1 LIHIKA
7 PAPHAWHHAAMNS
20 RTIFLF
26 LCVLLGAVG
35 VQAADRIFDVTG
47 VFRAR
52 LDDGRVIIDHEDIPD
67 YMPAM
72 TMAFKPSDPTDVAGL
87 RDGDAIQFRWRVFK
101 GGSLAD
107 NFVVTGRAA
116 PPAPVARANVRRVR
130 EGDSVP
136 AFNLV
141 DEKNRPF
148 TQADLLGRYTVITF
162 IFTRCPVP
170 EYCPAMA
177 ASFATLQEAILSSN
191 APAGVLRLLSVTLDP
206 EFDTPEML
214 TVYGDAVGANP
225 ALWNFATGPKDEAE
239 ALSRA
244 FSVYTERNGALLDH
258 TLCTALI
265 GPDGRVR
272 QIWRGNGWQTDEIL
286 TALGIST
293 GN

>member
-1 LIHIKA
+1 
-7 PAPHAWHHAAMNS
+7 MSS
-20 RTIFLF
+20 RTILLILF
-26 LCVLLGAVG
+26 VLLGAVG
-35 VQAADRIFDVTG
+35 AQATDRVFDVTG
-47 VFRAR
+47 VFKAR

-72 TMAFKPSDPTDVAGL
+72 TMAFTPADPVDVAGL
-87 RDGDAIQFRWRVFK
+87 KDGDGIRFRWRVFK

-116 PPAPVARANVRRVR
+116 PPATVLRANVRRVR
-130 EGDSVP
+130 EGDAVP

-141 DEKNRPF
+141 DENNRPF
-148 TQADLLGRYTVITF
+148 TQASLLGHYTVITF

-177 ASFATLQEAILSSN
+177 ANFASIQEAILSSN
-191 APAGVLRLLSVTLDP
+191 APAGLLRLLSVTIDP

-214 TVYGDAVGANP
+214 TVYGDAVGANS
-225 ALWNFATGPKDEAE
+225 ALWNFATGTKDEAE

-265 GPDGRVR
+265 GPDGSVR
-272 QIWRGNGWQTDEIL
+272 QIWRGNGWKTDEIL
-286 TALGIST
+286 TALGISA

>member
-1 LIHIKA
+1 
-7 PAPHAWHHAAMNS
+7 MNS
-20 RTIFLF
+20 RSIFTLA
-26 LCVLLGAVG
+26 CALLGALML
-35 VQAADRIFDVTG
+35 QAGDRTFDVDG
-47 VFRAR
+47 VIRGR
-52 LDDGRVIIDHEDIPD
+52 LDDGRLIIEHQEMPG

-72 TMAFKPSDPTDVAGL
+72 TMAFHISNTVDTSALLDDDEVRFRYRVGD
-87 RDGDAIQFRWRVFK
+87 DGA
-101 GGSLAD
+101 LAD
-107 NFVVTGRAA
+107 RFVVTGRAP
-116 PPAPVARANVRRVR
+116 PPAPVVRASVRRVR
-130 EGDSVP
+130 EGDAVP

-141 DEKNRPF
+141 DENNRTF
-148 TQADLLGRYTVITF
+148 TQANLLGRYTVITF

-177 ASFATLQEAILSSN
+177 ASFASLQEAILSSD
-191 APAGVLRLLSVTLDP
+191 APAGLLRLLSVTLDP
-206 EFDTPEML
+206 EFDTPQIL

-272 QIWRGNGWQTDEIL
+272 QIWRGNGWKVGEIVA
-286 TALGIST
+286 ALGIST

>member
-7 PAPHAWHHAAMNS
+7 LVRRAWHHAVMNS
-20 RTIFLF
+20 RTIL
-26 LCVLLGAVG
+26 LLVCVLLGAVG
-35 VQAADRIFDVTG
+35 AQAADRVFDVTG
-47 VFRAR
+47 VFKAR

-72 TMAFKPSDPTDVAGL
+72 TMAFTPADPTDVAGL

-107 NFVVTGRAA
+107 KFVVTGRAA
-116 PPAPVARANVRRVR
+116 PPAPVVRANVRRVR
-130 EGDSVP
+130 EGDAVP

-141 DEKNRPF
+141 DENNRPF

-177 ASFATLQEAILSSN
+177 ANFASLQEAILSSD
-191 APAGVLRLLSVTLDP
+191 APAGMLRLLSVTLDP
-206 EFDTPEML
+206 EFDSPEIL
-214 TVYGDAVGANP
+214 TVYGNAIGANP

-244 FSVYTERNGALLDH
+244 FSVYTARNGALLDH

-265 GPDGRVR
+265 GPDGSVR
-272 QIWRGNGWQTDEIL
+272 QIWRGNGWTVGEIVA
-286 TALGIST
+286 ALGLNT